1 MRAVEI
7 DGVSLILSPPDDLRV
22 EWIGQ
27 EDLLNQVLAA
37 WMTVDENDLPLN
49 PRLLGKPG
57 VGKTTL
63 AFAAA
68 KKMGREAYIFQA
80 TMDTRPEDLIIT
92 PVISC
97 DGSIAYHASSLV
109 SAMITGGACILD
121 EGNRM
126 SEKSWAS
133 IAPLLD
139 HRRYVE
145 SIIAGIK
152 IKAHPDFRFI
162 TTMNEDSST
171 YEIPEYIHSRLQPQ
185 IYIGFPSRE
194 EEFKIL
200 KYNLPFS
207 PDDILIY
214 MVDFLQR
221 AHEDD
226 QPYTVR
232 DGINIARYLL
242 KLKKQ
247 NKHLTKDLKR
257 MAFQQ
262 ILGEESLDYVI
273 D

>member
-1 MRAVEI
+1 MRTCEI
-7 DGVSLILSPPDDLRV
+7 DGVMLNLSHPDIIKT

-27 EDLLNQVLAA
+27 QDLLNQVLAA
-37 WMTVDENDLPLN
+37 WMTVDEDDLPLN

-63 AFAAA
+63 AYAAA
-68 KKMGREAYIFQA
+68 KTFGKNAYIFQA
-80 TMDTRPEDLIIT
+80 TMDTRPEDLIIS

-97 DGSIAYHASSLV
+97 GGTIAYHASPLV
-109 SAMITGGACILD
+109 SAMITGSVCIID

-152 IKAHPDFRFI
+152 IQAHPEFRFI

-185 IYIGFPSRE
+185 IHIGFPPRD
-194 EEFKIL
+194 EEFRIL

-207 PDDILIY
+207 PVEILNF

-221 AHEDD
+221 AHQDD

-247 NKHLTKDLKR
+247 QKKLTPDLRR

-262 ILGEESLDYVI
+262 ILGEESLNYLK
-273 D
+273 